1 MQYLHHARSEPFTR
15 DAGTK
20 DRGYSQ
26 STSGMMTAALEVSA
40 GQGHSLGG
48 KWLRGHHRV
57 KGSEA
62 KMGRLAR
69 NGSKQKQHAETW
81 EGAAS
86 QGAMGVPGTTAVT
99 ADVTGANLWEP
110 SWWTGTGQGTVRS
123 PWWKGHSGGE
133 RQIGGGKFGSRGPVR
148 VSCRNWG
155 EP

>member
-1 MQYLHHARSEPFTR
+1 MHQGRRDERQRLQSINIRDDDGCIGGRCRS
-15 DAGTK
+15 GTC
-20 DRGYSQ
+20 
-26 STSGMMTAALEVSA
+26 
-40 GQGHSLGG
+40 LGG

-62 KMGRLAR
+62 KMGGLAR

-99 ADVTGANLWEP
+99 ADVMGASLWEP

-123 PWWKGHSGGE
+123 PWRKGHSGRE
-133 RQIGGGKFGSRGPVR
+133 QQIGGGKFGSRRSVR